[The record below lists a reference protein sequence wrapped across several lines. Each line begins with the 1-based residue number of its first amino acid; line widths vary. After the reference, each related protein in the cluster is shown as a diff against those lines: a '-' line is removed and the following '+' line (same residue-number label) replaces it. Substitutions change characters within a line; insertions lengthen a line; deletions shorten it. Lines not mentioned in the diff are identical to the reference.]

1 MLNILVANDD
11 GIQASG
17 IRHLVDALATVANV
31 YVCAPDGQRSAAGH
45 GMTMSKPMSA
55 TEVEYKNAKKAY
67 AISGTPADCVKLGRN
82 LLKQQGIE
90 IDMVFSGINLGG
102 NLGTDCIY
110 SGTVAAAMEGHLY
123 GYPAVAVSVD
133 SHEAQHFEKACELAV
148 VAAVNAYPKMKG
160 DMILNINTP
169 DVPPEEI
176 PGVKFTRMGR
186 REYDEFFKE
195 TVDENGNTQ
204 YWYGG
209 DRVMYEGLP
218 EEIDVIAHQNGY
230 ATITPLHFDMTAH
243 DYINE
248 IKEWGIIK

>member
-11 GIQASG
+11 GIQAIG
-17 IRHLVDALATVANV
+17 IRHLVDALAQVANV
-31 YVCAPDGQRSAAGH
+31 YVCAPDSQRSAAGH
-45 GMTMSKPMSA
+45 GMTMNKPMSA
-55 TEVEYKNAKKAY
+55 VEVEYKNAKKAY
-67 AISGTPADCVKLGRN
+67 AISGTPADCVKLGRS
-82 LLKQQGIE
+82 LLKQHGIE
-90 IDMVFSGINLGG
+90 IDMVFSGINMGG
-102 NLGTDCIY
+102 NLGTDAIY

-133 SHEAQHFEKACELAV
+133 SHEPTHFEKVCELAV
-148 VAAVNAYPKMKG
+148 SAVINAYPKMKG

-169 DVPPEEI
+169 DAPADEI
-176 PGVKFTRMGR
+176 KGVKFTRMGR

-209 DRVMYEGLP
+209 DRIMYEGLADD
-218 EEIDVIAHQNGY
+218 IDVIAHQDGY

-243 DYINE
+243 EYINE
-248 IKEWGIIK
+248 IKKWGI

>member
-17 IRHLVDALATVANV
+17 IRHLVDALAAVANV
-31 YVCAPDGQRSAAGH
+31 YVCAPDSQRSAAGH
-45 GMTMSKPMSA
+45 GMSMNKPISA
-55 TEVEYKNAKKAY
+55 VEVEYDNAKKAY
-67 AISGTPADCVKLGRN
+67 AISGTPADCVKLGRS
-82 LLKQQGIE
+82 LLKKQGIE

-102 NLGTDCIY
+102 NLGTDSIY

-123 GYPAVAVSVD
+123 GYPSVAVSVD
-133 SHEAQHFEKACELAV
+133 SHDAQHFEKACELAV
-148 VAAVNAYPKMKG
+148 SAVVNAYPKMKG

-186 REYDEFFKE
+186 REYDEFFE
-195 TVDENGNTQ
+195 ERTDENGSVQ

-218 EEIDVIAHQNGY
+218 DDIDVIAHQNGY

-248 IKEWGIIK
+248 IKDWGI